1 MALKTRGKLIAL
13 GLVTFGCAAALAAG
27 GVALADDNA
36 QQQQPVLR
44 ITTTDSNGGGTPLQQ
59 PQQPQHSRDCPFGH
73 DRAPAGSG
81 ADNAGG
87 NV

>member
-36 QQQQPVLR
+36 QQRQPVLR
-44 ITTTDSNGGGTPLQQ
+44 ITTTDSNSGGTLQQ
-59 PQQPQHSRDCPFGH
+59 TQQPWHSRDCPLGH
-73 DRAPAGSG
+73 DRAPADSG